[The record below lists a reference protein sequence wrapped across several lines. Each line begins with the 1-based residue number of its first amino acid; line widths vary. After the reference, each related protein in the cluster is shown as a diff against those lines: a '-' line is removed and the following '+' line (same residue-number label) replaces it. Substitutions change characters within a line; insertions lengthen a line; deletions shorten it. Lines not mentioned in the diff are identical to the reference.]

1 MTNKELVLEVLN
13 KLGIAEAANLQEKF
27 SEMTDTE
34 IIDLERA
41 VPDWSK
47 DKDYTSSPVGTPV
60 ADEGQIWGLIQ
71 PHRASDYDG
80 RPSTLRALWNLK
92 HTKNPIKAKPW
103 VDPYGTSGMYMKD
116 ECYLDA
122 DGHVYRSNTDNN
134 VWDHTAYAQYWDD
147 LGLLEDL
154 KSNA

>member
-13 KLGIAEAANLQEKF
+13 KFGITEAANLQEKF

-60 ADEGQIWGLIQ
+60 ADEGQVWSLIQ

-80 RPSTLRALWNLK
+80 RPSTLRALWGLK
-92 HTKNPIKAKPW
+92 HTKNPLKAKAW
-103 VDPYGTSGMYMKD
+103 VDPQGTSGMYMKD
-116 ECYLDA
+116 ECYLDV

-147 LGLLEDL
+147 LGLLENL
-154 KSNA
+154 KANA

>member
-13 KLGIAEAANLQEKF
+13 KLGITEATSLQEKF

-47 DKDYTSSPVGTPV
+47 DKDYTSSPVGMPV
-60 ADEGQIWGLIQ
+60 ADEGQIWSLIQ

-80 RPSTLRALWNLK
+80 RPSTLRALWGLK
-92 HTKNPIKAKPW
+92 HTKNPLKAKPW

-116 ECYLDA
+116 ECYLHENS
-122 DGHVYRSNTDNN
+122 HVYQSLQDNN
-134 VWDHTAYAQYWDD
+134 VYSYDAYSSYWND

-154 KSNA
+154 KVKS